1 MHCIG
6 QDFLE
11 YIVLL
16 NDSFV
21 EEAETCSIKLLDNNN
36 IT

>member
-6 QDFLE
+6 QDFFE
-11 YIVLL
+11 YIVLP
-16 NDSFV
+16 NYGFV
-21 EEAETCSIKLLDNNN
+21 EEAETRSIKLLDNNN